1 MAANKDL
8 IAMARDLA
16 KANGFND
23 IGKVVDDEIQKSI
36 GIVEDMLK
44 QRQASKDKTDAYLR
58 DYLHNMPNAN
68 MQKIPENMRAEVTA
82 KVQKAHKEYGKA
94 ARVAATL
101 SPSDEGYAE
110 AVQTMN
116 GVKQKFQALDA
127 SFNQLAEWKLK
138 ELKAAEDGV
147 FSNGNNTVDR
157 DFNAA
162 VTTDQAEFKIGD
174 DFQIQFKRKDDKQA
188 GLNKLYEGM
197 GQEALTPSEQWLGLS
212 QLPKS
217 TYVDEE
223 FQKNIIGLLGRY
235 QVNKVPLNEES
246 KELLK
251 AELSMAL
258 GNDRDSIVSAATD
271 SPIDG
276 SDTFGF
282 DTDLIQNPERTQ
294 ELREKI
300 IDSYAEVIFAGGEN
314 AYEQGQAAKEA
325 DIKLRNKYTIRDN
338 KLPDFDLD
346 KFLKEK
352 QMKEALANGG
362 GATGGSGTPTEN
374 ETTIANFKAK
384 NLKNI
389 EDILNDKDKGV
400 GDVTTLLSGLAKK
413 LKVETKD
420 VVTLVLSKDLKEKY
434 VSKFPPE

>member
-36 GIVEDMLK
+36 GAVEDILK
-44 QRQASKDKTDAYLR
+44 QRQANKDKTDAYLR

-82 KVQKAHKEYGKA
+82 KVQDAHKEYAKA

-127 SFNQLAEWKLK
+127 SFNQLAAWKLK
-138 ELKAAEDGV
+138 ELKAAEDGI
-147 FSNGNNTVDR
+147 FSNGNNIADR

-174 DFQIQFKRKDDKQA
+174 DFQIQFKRKDAKQA
-188 GLNKLYEGM
+188 GLNKVYEGM
-197 GQEALTPSEQWLGLS
+197 GQEAINPSEQWLGLS

-217 TYVDEE
+217 TYVDED
-223 FQKNIIGLLGRY
+223 FQKNIIGLLASS
-235 QVNKVPLNEES
+235 QANKMPLNEES
-246 KELLK
+246 KAIMKSQISL
-251 AELSMAL
+251 ML

-300 IDSYAEVIFAGGEN
+300 IDSYTEVIFAGGEN
-314 AYEQGQAAKEA
+314 AYEQGQVAKEDA
-325 DIKLRNKYTIRDN
+325 YRMENRFSTKNTGNQFNY
-338 KLPDFDLD
+338 DFDEYWLLESMKND
-346 KFLKEK
+346 NNDDGDGDVVPGASDGPSAGGSKPLTEEERLKLTKLMEGNNEQNNLAFLEVISK
-352 QMKEALANGG
+352 AR
-362 GATGGSGTPTEN
+362 GAT
-374 ETTIANFKAK
+374 
-384 NLKNI
+384 
-389 EDILNDKDKGV
+389 DK
-400 GDVTTLLSGLAKK
+400 VTKQELYKEIFSSEELAK
-413 LKVETKD
+413 L
-420 VVTLVLSKDLKEKY
+420 LGL
-434 VSKFPPE
+434 